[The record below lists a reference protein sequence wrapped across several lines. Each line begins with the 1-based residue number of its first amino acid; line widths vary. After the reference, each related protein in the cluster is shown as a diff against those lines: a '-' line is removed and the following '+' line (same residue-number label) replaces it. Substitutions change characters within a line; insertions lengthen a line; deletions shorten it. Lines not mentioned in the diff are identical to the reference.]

1 MIVDGRR
8 GTAAL
13 TAMGKVMSTKTAPTA
28 WSPAEAA
35 LLARPGRAG
44 VSGRGADVLPPGP
57 RLRHLWQVP
66 VFLAGLAAVAVACFG
81 RPLWQP
87 DEQDQLAKVLDG
99 LRQLAAQPGCP
110 VEQFLEQAEPLFT
123 QADRFPAQAAAA
135 HLLAGGVYL
144 SRADKLTGKEAA
156 EAWQQA
162 RLHLEQADRLGV
174 PEADRPRLTYRL
186 ARSWFYT
193 GENSQ
198 RVIEAL
204 TAAVAT
210 GADDQAEGYDLLA
223 RAYLRLPEPDL
234 QGALQANKK
243 LLDLP
248 TVKEEVLAP
257 ARLLRGELLL
267 QLGQPG
273 EARNVLAFVKPPDSP
288 PLVRQAL
295 FLRARSYQ
303 DEEQWV
309 EAVEQWKALLAEKE
323 LDPQDQ
329 GRYLYQLGVCHRH
342 LEELAD
348 AAAAWEQAMSK
359 PAGEDAQAAA
369 TSLAELRLFGPA
381 PQQALPA
388 FERVVHDVKKPEDWQ
403 NTLIDLARVR
413 ELFEHGCQIYHN
425 TGRYELSMQLALLYE
440 KVAAPGVAA
449 NLFAQAAEAEA
460 KSKACEAGRI
470 KKDVQRRLQEE
481 VAHGLF
487 RQAAR
492 QYEASAAAATGAEQ
506 GDRLWRAAL
515 CYLHGDE
522 PGSALP
528 ILERCLRL
536 GQPADRLDE
545 AWYRTGQARQAAGQQ
560 EEALAAYEQ
569 CLKIRVSGTWAYRS
583 RYQLALAC
591 LARGETDKAAEH
603 LELNLKLLQAEPDH
617 EAEEKS
623 LFELGSLLYRR
634 KDYAMAQFRLELA
647 LERYPNSPR
656 APEGRFDLAE
666 CYYGLAQ
673 KENEFRR
680 TAETKGAEVVAHHE
694 AQYQQWLT
702 KAEDSYEQ
710 LMHALEGLPAAR
722 PLTAEEDWLLRQS
735 SFAAAQ
741 CCFLRGQYTQALE
754 RYEVLARRYQH
765 QVECLHALAGIVQ
778 TCYAQRDAAKVK
790 ATLLRI
796 RAALGEMDDA
806 AFKNSRW
813 TRREW
818 EEYLNENSKY

>member
-1 MIVDGRR
+1 
-8 GTAAL
+8 
-13 TAMGKVMSTKTAPTA
+13 MGKVMSTKTAPTA

-44 VSGRGADVLPPGP
+44 VGGRAAADLMPAGP
-57 RLRHLWQVP
+57 RLRYLWQVP
-66 VFLAGLAAVAVACFG
+66 VFVAGLLALAFACFG
-81 RPLWQP
+81 RPLWQS
-87 DEQDQLAKVLDG
+87 DEHDQLLKVLDG
-99 LRQLAAQPGCP
+99 LRELAAQPGCP
-110 VEQFLEQAEPLFT
+110 VGQFLEQAEPLFT
-123 QADRFPAQAAAA
+123 QADRFPAQAATA

-144 SRADKLTGKEAA
+144 AQADKLTGKEAA
-156 EAWQQA
+156 DAWQQA

-198 RVIEAL
+198 RVVEAL
-204 TAAVAT
+204 TSSVSA
-210 GADDQAEGYDLLA
+210 GADDPAEGYDLLA
-223 RAYLRLPEPDL
+223 RAYLRLAEPDL

-267 QLGQPG
+267 QLGQPA
-273 EARNVLAFVKPPDSP
+273 EARSVLAFVKPPDPP

-303 DEEQWV
+303 DEEQWDG
-309 EAVEQWKALLAEKE
+309 AVEQWKALLAEKGLE
-323 LDPQDQ
+323 PEDQ

-342 LEELAD
+342 LEELGD
-348 AAAAWEQAMSK
+348 AAAAWEQAMGR
-359 PAGEDAQAAA
+359 PAPEDAQAAA
-369 TSLAELRLFGPA
+369 ASLAELRLFGPS

-388 FERVVHDVKKPEDWQ
+388 FERVVRDVKKPGDWQ

-440 KVAAPGVAA
+440 RVAAPGVAA

-460 KSKACEAGRI
+460 KLKACEAERI
-470 KKDVQRRLQEE
+470 KKDVPRRLQEE

-492 QYEASAAAATGAEQ
+492 QYEASAAATVVPAEQ
-506 GDRLWRAAL
+506 GERLWRAAA
-515 CYLHGDE
+515 CYLHGAE
-522 PGSALP
+522 PASALP

-545 AWYRTGQARQAAGQQ
+545 VWYRTGQARQAVGQK
-560 EEALAAYEQ
+560 EEALTAYEQ
-569 CLKIRVSGTWAYRS
+569 CLKIRVSGTYAYRA
-583 RYQLALAC
+583 RYQLALASI
-591 LARGETDKAAEH
+591 AGGETDKAAES
-603 LELNLKLLQAEPDH
+603 LELNLKLLQAEPDR

-634 KDYAMAQFRLELA
+634 KDYPMAQFRLELA
-647 LERYPNSPR
+647 LERYPDSPR
-656 APEGRFDLAE
+656 GPAARFDLGE

-673 KENEFRR
+673 QEEDFLR
-680 TAETKGAEVVAHHE
+680 GAGKTSRDVRAHHE
-694 AQYQQWLT
+694 AQYQHWLA
-702 KAEDSYEQ
+702 KADEAYES
-710 LMHALEGLPAAR
+710 LMHLLEGRQSAQT
-722 PLTAEEDWLLRQS
+722 LTAEEDQLLRQT
-735 SFAAAQ
+735 SFAAAE
-741 CCFLRGQYTQALE
+741 CRFKRGQYDQALE
-754 RYEVLARRYQH
+754 LYELLVNRYHH
-765 QVECLHALAGIVQ
+765 QVESLHALAGIVR
-778 TCYAQRDAAKVK
+778 TYYVPKPPPLDKVR

-796 RAALGEMDDA
+796 RAALDEMDEG
-806 AFKNSRW
+806 AFKNSRL
-813 TRREW
+813 TRQQW
-818 EEYLNENSKY
+818 EDYVSESSKFCQPAER